1 MAESEVKIELAA
13 ELERARGRLARNFG
27 ALRQDLDV
35 AAHLKHSLSEHKTA
49 YIGGATLLGL
59 LLSKLPARKKKVYVE
74 RKSKDAVK
82 EVEKAGIWIV
92 LLQLIFKA
100 FQPMLTSLVSRQLS
114 SYLKARATGSET
126 RARGP
131 E

>member
-1 MAESEVKIELAA
+1 MAEPDVKIELAA
-13 ELERARGRLARNFG
+13 ELERARGRLAHNFG

-35 AAHLKHSLSEHKTA
+35 ATHLKHSLSEHKTA

-59 LLSKLPARKKKVYVE
+59 LLSKLPARKKKIYVD

-82 EVEKAGIWIV
+82 DVEKAGIWIV

-100 FQPMLTSLVSRQLS
+100 FQPMLTSLVSQQLA
-114 SYLKARATGSET
+114 SYLKT
-126 RARGP
+126 RARGGP

>member
-1 MAESEVKIELAA
+1 MAESDVKIELAA
-13 ELERARGRLARNFG
+13 ELERARARLAQNMG
-27 ALRQDLDV
+27 ALREDLDV
-35 AAHLKHSLSEHKTA
+35 ATHVKHSLHEHKAA
-49 YIGGATLLGL
+49 YLGGATVLGL

-92 LLQLIFKA
+92 LLQLLFKA
-100 FQPMLTSLVSRQLS
+100 FQPMLMSLVSQQVT
-114 SYLKARATGSET
+114 SYLRA

>member
-1 MAESEVKIELAA
+1 MAESDVKVELAA
-13 ELERARGRLARNFG
+13 ELERARARLAHNIG
-27 ALRQDLDV
+27 ALREDLDV
-35 AAHLKHSLSEHKTA
+35 ATHVKHSLAQHKAA
-49 YIGGATLLGL
+49 YIGGATFLGL
-59 LLSKLPARKKKVYVE
+59 LLSKLPARKKKIYVE

-100 FQPMLTSLVSRQLS
+100 FQPMLTSLVSQQVT
-114 SYLKARATGSET
+114 SYLKS
-126 RARGP
+126 RARGH

>member
-1 MAESEVKIELAA
+1 MAESDVKVELAA
-13 ELERARGRLARNFG
+13 EMERARARLAHNFG
-27 ALRQDLDV
+27 ALREDLDV
-35 AAHLKHSLSEHKTA
+35 ATHVKRSLEHHKAA
-49 YIGGATLLGL
+49 YIGGATFLGL
-59 LLSKLPARKKKVYVE
+59 LLSKLPARKKKIYVE

-100 FQPMLTSLVSRQLS
+100 FQPMLTSLVSRQVT
-114 SYLKARATGSET
+114 SYLRA

>member
-1 MAESEVKIELAA
+1 MAESDVKVELAA
-13 ELERARGRLARNFG
+13 ELERARSRLARNFG
-27 ALRQDLDV
+27 ALRKDLDV
-35 AAHLKHSLSEHKTA
+35 STHLKHSLQEHKAA

-59 LLSKLPARKKKVYVE
+59 LLSKLPARKKKIYVE

-92 LLQLIFKA
+92 LLQLLFKA
-100 FQPMLTSLVSRQLS
+100 FQPMITSLVSRQVT
-114 SYLKARATGSET
+114 SYLRA

>member
-1 MAESEVKIELAA
+1 MAESDVKVELAA
-13 ELERARGRLARNFG
+13 ELERARARLARNYG
-27 ALRQDLDV
+27 ALSRDLDV
-35 AAHLKHSLSEHKTA
+35 ATHIKHSLAEHKAA
-49 YIGGATLLGL
+49 YIGGATFLGL

-74 RKSKDAVK
+74 RKARDAVK

-100 FQPMLTSLVSRQLS
+100 FQPMITSLVSQQVT
-114 SYLKARATGSET
+114 SYLKG

>member
-1 MAESEVKIELAA
+1 MAESDVKIELAA
-13 ELERARGRLARNFG
+13 ELERARARLAQNMG
-27 ALRQDLDV
+27 ALREDLDV
-35 AAHLKHSLSEHKTA
+35 ATHLKQSLHEHKAA
-49 YIGGATLLGL
+49 YLGGATVLGL

-74 RKSKDAVK
+74 RKSKEAVKAVK

-92 LLQLIFKA
+92 LLQLLFKA
-100 FQPMLTSLVSRQLS
+100 FQPMLMSLVSQQVT
-114 SYLKARATGSET
+114 SYLKT